1 MLPLLLL
8 PLATLASGSPTL
20 QWKNCSTS
28 NFPAITDVVTSNVG
42 SSASSYIPLIASAP
56 NLDCAELQVPVNWS
70 QPHGETITLG
80 MARYRATKP
89 GKRQGS
95 IIYNPGGPGG
105 SGSLSAMAQALGL
118 SFYTN
123 GTVDNYDVIGLDP
136 RGIGMSTRVKC
147 DPELWN
153 KRVELSLF
161 PETEED
167 FDALVSANRAFGE
180 SCREKTGKLF
190 YHLDTTSAARDVEAV
205 RQALGEEKLNWIG
218 LSYGT
223 QLGGAYAELFPQHVG
238 RMVLDGMLD
247 HSQSETDALRTEVST
262 YEDTLDQ
269 FFKWC
274 NETATSDECPMKGEN
289 LPAIFDELVAAA
301 DENPIEAASC
311 NGNSSGCRPI
321 VTGEDIR
328 TNVQPFLPFVN
339 DHPATLRVGWPTLA
353 GYLNATIAG
362 DASGLSS
369 SLATSETAASFPGL
383 AIGCADWLHS
393 STTVA
398 DLKYKAQMARYL
410 APHTQGATQSYLY
423 QSACIGWPIPVGNP
437 PHRLNSTAM
446 NKAPPML
453 LVNAL
458 HDPETSYVWAN
469 GMREQIPSGVLL
481 TRDGSGHTSYSLMGE
496 ASNIIDRFLAN
507 GTLPRENTV
516 VDS

>member
-8 PLATLASGSPTL
+8 PLASLASASSTL
-20 QWKNCSTS
+20 QWKNCSTA
-28 NFPAITDVVTSNVG
+28 NFPSIEDVVSSSLG
-42 SSASSYIPLIASAP
+42 SSAGEYLPLLASART
-56 NLDCAELQVPVNWS
+56 LDCAELKVPVDWS
-70 QPHGETITLG
+70 QPHSETITLG
-80 MARYRATKP
+80 MARYRATNS

-105 SGSLSAMAQALGL
+105 TASISAMAQALGL

-136 RGIGMSTRVKC
+136 RGIGMSSRVKC

-161 PETEED
+161 PETEEE
-167 FDALVSANRAFGE
+167 FDALVSANKAFGE
-180 SCREKTGKLF
+180 SCREKSGKLF
-190 YHLDTTSAARDVEAV
+190 YNLDTTSAARDLEAL
-205 RQALGEEKLNWIG
+205 RLALGEQKLNWIG

-262 YEDTLDQ
+262 YEDTLNQ

-274 NETATSDECPMKGEN
+274 NETATTEECPMKGEN

-301 DENPIEAASC
+301 DETPIDAASC
-311 NGNSSGCRPI
+311 KGNSSGCRPI

-328 TNVQPFLPFVN
+328 TNTQGFLPFVN
-339 DHPATLRVGWPTLA
+339 DRPSVLRVGWPTLA
-353 GYLNATIAG
+353 GHLNATIAG

-369 SLATSETAASFPGL
+369 TLAASERDPSFPGL
-383 AIGCADWLHS
+383 AIGCSDWLHS
-393 STTVA
+393 STTLP
-398 DLKYKAQMARYL
+398 DLTYKSQMTRYL

-437 PHRLNSTAM
+437 PHRLNATAM
-446 NKAPPML
+446 KKAPPML

-481 TRDGSGHTSYSLMGE
+481 TRDGSGHTSYSLGGE
-496 ASNIIDRFLAN
+496 ASRIIDWFLAN
-507 GTLPRENTV
+507 GTLPRGNTV